1 MSDCFPPHGLQ
12 HAGLPYPS
20 LSPGVCSN
28 SCPLQSVKLANHLI
42 LCQPLLFPSTF
53 TFHLDFPNITI
64 LHLLCF
70 FSGGWWLSR
79 SVVSSSLWPLG
90 SQPARLLCPWD
101 SPGKNTGE
109 GCHFLL
115 QGIFPTEE
123 SNPGLLHCR
132 QILYQLSYKGS
143 LFLSKYTYISHKVVD
158 MTFTSTYLNI
168 YFLETRKF
176 FYKTTV

>member
-53 TFHLDFPNITI
+53 TFHLDFPNINI

-70 FSGGWWLSR
+70 FLVVGDWVALSCPALCDPLDHSPPGS
-79 SVVSSSLWPLG
+79 SVHGILQAKILERVAIPFSIHNREQQKSVSSELSCAPT
-90 SQPARLLCPWD
+90 
-101 SPGKNTGE
+101 K
-109 GCHFLL
+109 HF
-115 QGIFPTEE
+115 
-123 SNPGLLHCR
+123 
-132 QILYQLSYKGS
+132 K
-143 LFLSKYTYISHKVVD
+143 
-158 MTFTSTYLNI
+158 YLNPSNSL
-168 YFLETRKF
+168 YL
-176 FYKTTV
+176 